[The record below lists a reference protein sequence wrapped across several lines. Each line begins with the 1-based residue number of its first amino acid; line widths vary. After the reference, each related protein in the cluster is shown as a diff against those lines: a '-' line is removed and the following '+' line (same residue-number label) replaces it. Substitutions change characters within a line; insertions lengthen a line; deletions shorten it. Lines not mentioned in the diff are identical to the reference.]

1 MLVKVLIP
9 FHRSLDDKDY
19 NVGDIFETDEVEL
32 ARIKSVNINMVIEVE
47 EKPKRKRAKKQ

>member
-19 NVGDIFETDEVEL
+19 NVGDVIETDEVEL
-32 ARIKSVNINMVIEVE
+32 ARIKSVNINMVIEME

>member
-32 ARIKSVNINMVIEVE
+32 ARIRKVNINMVEVTE
-47 EKPKRKRAKKQ
+47 EKPKRKRAKKK